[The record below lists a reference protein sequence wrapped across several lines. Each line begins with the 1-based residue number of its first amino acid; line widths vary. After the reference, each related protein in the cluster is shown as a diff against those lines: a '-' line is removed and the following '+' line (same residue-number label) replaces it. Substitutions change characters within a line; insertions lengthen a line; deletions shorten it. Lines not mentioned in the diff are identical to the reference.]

1 VTGASFKSSEYFL
14 PADCAFSSLRL
25 AAIIDLLRD
34 MSGGRLSKAA
44 ELEQLMSAVAAGDR
58 NAFSMLYRATSAKLY
73 GVVLRILRRR
83 DLADEVIQETYVRI
97 WKNAAAFDPTRAS
110 PITWMVTIAR
120 NRALD
125 EVRRA
130 TPLQIDTTPEALDVA
145 DDRMLASEQVE
156 LTSDLARLRA
166 CLDGLEPDRRAI
178 VRLAYLDG
186 LSREELGVRF
196 GHPPGTIKTWLH
208 RSLKQLKACLTS

>member
-1 VTGASFKSSEYFL
+1 
-14 PADCAFSSLRL
+14 
-25 AAIIDLLRD
+25 
-34 MSGGRLSKAA
+34 MLSKPTD
-44 ELEQLMSAVAAGDR
+44 LERLMSAVAAGDR
-58 NAFSMLYRATSAKLY
+58 EAFAALYRATSAKLY
-73 GVVLRILRRR
+73 GVALRILRRR

-97 WKNAAAFDPTRAS
+97 WKNAATFDPARAS

-130 TPLQIDTTPEALDVA
+130 KPLALDQTPEAFDVA
-145 DDRMLASEQVE
+145 DEAMLASERVE
-156 LTSDLARLRA
+156 AASDLARLRA
-166 CLDGLEPDRRAI
+166 CLDGLEPERRDI

-186 LSREELGVRF
+186 LSREELGARF

>member
-1 VTGASFKSSEYFL
+1 
-14 PADCAFSSLRL
+14 
-25 AAIIDLLRD
+25 
-34 MSGGRLSKAA
+34 MLSKSA
-44 ELEQLMSAVAAGDR
+44 ELERLMSAVAAGDR
-58 NAFSMLYRATSAKLY
+58 NAFAALYRATSAKLY
-73 GVVLRILRRR
+73 GVALRILRRR

-97 WKNAAAFDPTRAS
+97 WNNAGAFEPGRAS

-130 TPLQIDTTPEALDVA
+130 SPLSIDASPEALDVA
-145 DDRMLASEQVE
+145 DGAMLASERVE
-156 LTSDLARLRA
+156 IASDLERLKV
-166 CLDGLEPDRRAI
+166 CLEGLEPERRDI

-186 LSREELGVRF
+186 LSREELGARF

>member
-1 VTGASFKSSEYFL
+1 
-14 PADCAFSSLRL
+14 
-25 AAIIDLLRD
+25 
-34 MSGGRLSKAA
+34 
-44 ELEQLMSAVAAGDR
+44 MSAVSAGDR
-58 NAFSMLYRATSAKLY
+58 DAFAALYRATSAKLY
-73 GVVLRILRRR
+73 GVALRILRRR

-97 WKNAAAFDPTRAS
+97 WNNAATFDPARAS

-130 TPLQIDTTPEALDVA
+130 APLPIDTTPEAADVA
-145 DDRMLASEQVE
+145 DEGMLASERAE
-156 LTSDLARLRA
+156 LASDLARLRT
-166 CLDGLEPDRRAI
+166 CLDGLEPERRDI

>member
-1 VTGASFKSSEYFL
+1 
-14 PADCAFSSLRL
+14 
-25 AAIIDLLRD
+25 
-34 MSGGRLSKAA
+34 MLSKPN
-44 ELEQLMSAVAAGDR
+44 ELERLMSAVAAGDR
-58 NAFSMLYRATSAKLY
+58 EAFAALYRATSAKLY
-73 GVVLRILRRR
+73 GVALRILRRR

-97 WKNAAAFDPTRAS
+97 WKNAAAFDPARAS

-130 TPLQIDTTPEALDVA
+130 KPLAIDTTPEAFDVA
-145 DDRMLASEQVE
+145 DDAMLASERVE
-156 LTSDLARLRA
+156 VASELARLRA
-166 CLDGLEPDRRAI
+166 CLDGLEPERRDI

-186 LSREELGVRF
+186 LSREELGARF